1 MVTLVKAI
9 RVVVCLKKR
18 RRSRQRNSPLDVSSL
33 TRLELTKKKICCNFY
48 IVKLVKLETSPN
60 GEFSLQ

>member
-9 RVVVCLKKR
+9 RVVVGLKKEEGAGR
-18 RRSRQRNSPLDVSSL
+18 ENSPLDVSSL